1 MAKEKGKPS
10 KGAAMTAHELG
21 FGGLMLCLQL
31 VFTPAAWAQLSQA
44 ARSAV
49 LISTNYEVLPNITY
63 GIANN
68 YELKLDVYRP
78 TTAKAPTP
86 VVMLIHGGGWV
97 RHEKEEEVLSLLPY
111 LEMGWA
117 AVNVEYRLARVSLAP
132 AAVEDCR
139 CALHWI
145 GRNAKKYNF
154 DVSKVVVTGAS
165 AGGHLA
171 LTTAMIPASAGF
183 DRGCVSQDDPKWSGP
198 WTDPTPNVAAVINWV
213 GLTDVADALHGANIR
228 SWVISWFGSQPDRE
242 ELAKRLSPISYVRP
256 GLPPIL
262 TIHGNGDPIAP
273 YSQAVRFHEALSKAG
288 VRNQLLTI
296 DSNTHGDFTDEQM
309 LNAYSA
315 IREFLLKSNIGAVR
329 GPQ

>member
-1 MAKEKGKPS
+1 
-10 KGAAMTAHELG
+10 MTIHKLCFTG
-21 FGGLMLCLQL
+21 PLLCLQL
-31 VFTPAAWAQLSQA
+31 LITTVACAQLSEA
-44 ARSAV
+44 AKSAV
-49 LISTNYEVLPNITY
+49 LISNSYEVLPNITY

-78 TTAKAPTP
+78 TNAKAPTP

-97 RHEKEEEVLSLLPY
+97 RHEKEEEVLSLLPF

-117 AVNVEYRLARVSLAP
+117 AVNVEYRLAQVSLAP

-145 GRNAKKYNF
+145 GRNAQKYNF
-154 DVSKVVVTGAS
+154 DVRKIVVTGAS

-171 LTTAMIPASAGF
+171 LTTAMIPGTAGF
-183 DRGCVSQDDPKWSGP
+183 DNRCVSQDDPKWSGP
-198 WTDPTPNVAAVINWV
+198 WPDITPNVAAVINWV
-213 GLTDVADALHGANIR
+213 GLTDVADALQGPNIR
-228 SWVISWFGSQPDRE
+228 SWAVSWLGNQPGRE
-242 ELAKRLSPISYVRP
+242 ELAKRLSPINYVRA

-273 YSQAVRFHEALSKAG
+273 YSQAVRFHEALTKAG

-296 DSNTHGDFTDEQM
+296 SSDTHGDFTDEQM
-309 LNAYSA
+309 LNAYSV
-315 IREFLLKSNIGAVR
+315 IREFLLKSNIGL
-329 GPQ
+329 